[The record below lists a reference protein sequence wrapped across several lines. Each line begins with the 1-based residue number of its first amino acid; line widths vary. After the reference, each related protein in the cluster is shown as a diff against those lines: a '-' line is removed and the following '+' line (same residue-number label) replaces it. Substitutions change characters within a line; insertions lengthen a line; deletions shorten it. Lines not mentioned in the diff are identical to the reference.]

1 MLRRSFRI
9 GIIVGLLGGVIAAGF
24 KAFSGARRN
33 GSLPA
38 TEPAWS
44 PIPDG
49 EPLRTATPAPV
60 VTPPV
65 EASPPSPPPPPPPA
79 PKPEPTVVAALQESP
94 RDEPEPGPAPA
105 EKKTPAAKKAA
116 AKKAAVEPWVQ
127 PVGGDCPGTHPVK
140 GKLSSKIFHIPG
152 GFNYA
157 RTTPDRCYIDA
168 AAAEADGLR
177 QSKR

>member
-24 KAFSGARRN
+24 KAFSGARRS
-33 GSLPA
+33 GQLPA
-38 TEPAWS
+38 TEPAWT
-44 PIPDG
+44 PLPDS
-49 EPLRTATPAPV
+49 EPLRTPAPV

-65 EASPPSPPPPPPPA
+65 EATPTPPPPPPPA

-94 RDEPEPGPAPA
+94 QEEPAPA
-105 EKKTPAAKKAA
+105 PAKAPAKKKAPAAKKAA
-116 AKKAAVEPWVQ
+116 AKKATEPWVQ
-127 PVGGDCPGTHPVK
+127 PVDGDCPGTHPVK

-157 RTTPDRCYIDA
+157 RTSPDRCYIDA